1 MAGIYFLKTSQNFPI
16 FFLRCLKLTFYLLSS
31 DNRRKILRITSDES
45 LCESSLKT
53 LLNPE

>member
-16 FFLRCLKLTFYLLSS
+16 FLKCLNLTFYLLSS
-31 DNRRKILRITSDES
+31 GTRRKILRIASDDS

-53 LLNPE
+53 LLNSE